1 MSLYE
6 TLCKLSE
13 NPRKIIGGGM
23 TDNLLFNLE
32 TKEIKSRG
40 LCVLVKEELLLDT
53 DEKIF
58 LPKELLSEEE
68 KQNPWQKLQKL
79 YNQFYVSVPWGHS
92 KRSYFLP
99 KKSDELTEKE
109 LSRGVFRNEART
121 KLEAYILL
129 GALEGIFKWPNESH
143 WFWKGNNGL
152 VVYKEWMEV
161 K

>member
-40 LCVLVKEELLLDT
+40 LCILGKEELLLDT

-58 LPKELLSEEE
+58 LP
-68 KQNPWQKLQKL
+68 
-79 YNQFYVSVPWGHS
+79 
-92 KRSYFLP
+92 
-99 KKSDELTEKE
+99 
-109 LSRGVFRNEART
+109 
-121 KLEAYILL
+121 
-129 GALEGIFKWPNESH
+129 
-143 WFWKGNNGL
+143 
-152 VVYKEWMEV
+152 
-161 K
+161 